1 MSQHFLVHFLIPG
14 VILLTLMFIVFGKE
28 RGFFVLITAITL
40 ASVFTVL
47 AYCFDKKTFI
57 PLAIL
62 MVLMV
67 IVENVMEYIQNKQFE
82 KLREEEKKIRYL
94 EKLKKGYH

>member
-14 VILLTLMFIVFGKE
+14 VILFTLMFIMFGKE
-28 RGFFVLITAITL
+28 RGFFVLITAIIL
-40 ASVFTVL
+40 ASVFSVL
-47 AYCFDKKTFI
+47 EYCLEKGTFI

-67 IVENVMEYIQNKQFE
+67 IVGSIMEYI
-82 KLREEEKKIRYL
+82 
-94 EKLKKGYH
+94 